1 MIKHSLIQ
9 SKTIIQQGFTL
20 IELVLVIVL
29 LGVIS
34 VGISGFIG
42 LSTQTYMNVSERD
55 ELINNARFV
64 IERLNRELRNAVP
77 NSVRVSDLSGIQC
90 MDFVPISTSTIYT
103 NIPVAPETASNQV
116 TVIPFKAEDGVSDY
130 SCSSCLDLVI
140 VYPNDTASIYDNHN
154 DTTGRVFNLSD
165 FSPPTTLNDEW
176 TLSIANGAVLFDRD
190 SPTQRLYIANEQVS
204 YCVFANKIYR
214 YRNNI
219 GGSQTLPPR
228 ARPVLMAEYLADIDN
243 TDLPFTVLPATL
255 QRNAVVQIKLHF
267 LRNNE
272 DIVFENEIHIKNTL

>member
-1 MIKHSLIQ
+1 MKKLIQ
-9 SKTIIQQGFTL
+9 GKRAVVQQGFTL
-20 IELVLVIVL
+20 VELVLVIVL

-42 LSTQTYMNVSERD
+42 LSTQAYVNVSERD
-55 ELINNARFV
+55 ELVSNARFV

-77 NSVRVSDLSGIQC
+77 NSVRVTDLSGIQC
-90 MDFVPISTSTIYT
+90 MDFVPISASTIYT
-103 NIPVAPETASNQV
+103 NIPVAPETASNQI
-116 TVIPFKAEDGVSDY
+116 TVIPFKAEDGVNDY

-140 VYPNDTASIYDNHN
+140 VYPNSTASIYDNHN
-154 DTTGRVFNLSD
+154 DTTGRVFNLAD
-165 FSPPTTLNDEW
+165 FTPPTTLTNEW
-176 TLSIANGAVLFDRD
+176 TLSIANGAVLFDQD

-204 YCVFANKIYR
+204 YCVFANKMYR

-228 ARPVLMAEYLADIDN
+228 ARPTLMAEYLADIDN
-243 TDLPFTVLPATL
+243 ADLPFTILPATL

-272 DIVFENEIHIKNTL
+272 NIVFENEVQIKNTL